1 MTARRLWVLTTTRA
15 DYGLLY
21 WLLRE
26 IDEDPDLALMLAV
39 SGSHLSPEFGYTAS
53 EIERDGFAIHRRL
66 EVLLSAD
73 SRTAMTKAMGLAMLA
88 CGDALA
94 EDRPDMVVLLGDRF
108 EIVPAA
114 LAAVVHGI
122 PLVHLHGG
130 ETSRGALDEYFRHA
144 VTKLANIHF
153 PATEIYRRRIL
164 QMGEAPGR
172 VFNYGSLGLDHL
184 HRSEPVSREALAE
197 VLGLSLDRP
206 TAIVTYHPV
215 TSEPDHGRGSQVA
228 ELLEALEAHEGLQVV
243 FSKANAD
250 TRGRAINAHLA
261 EWCAA
266 HSERSRLF
274 DNLGTRYFHGCLRHV
289 DLMIGNSSSGLVEAP
304 SFRLPVVNVGSR
316 QEGRL
321 AADNVISVVNEVVA
335 IRHGIERALSPAF
348 RDGLAGLA
356 NPYDRFGDGGTSR
369 RIKDTLKC
377 LPLEPG
383 LVKKGFVDMTAMV
396 GNHPEGA
403 SQCSSHS

>member
-1 MTARRLWVLTTTRA
+1 MKVRRIWVLSTTRA

-26 IDEDPDLALMLAV
+26 IDEDPELELMLAV
-39 SGSHLSPEFGYTAS
+39 SGTHLSPEFGYTVV
-53 EIERDGFAIHRRL
+53 EIERDGFRIHRRL
-66 EVLLSAD
+66 EVLLSSD

-88 CGDALA
+88 YGDALA
-94 EDRPDMVVLLGDRF
+94 EDRPDLVVLLGDRF

-153 PATEIYRRRIL
+153 PTTAPYRRRIL
-164 QMGEAPGR
+164 QMGEAPER
-172 VFNYGSLGLDHL
+172 VFNYGAPGLDHL
-184 HRSEPVSREALAE
+184 HRSEPFSREALVE
-197 VLGLSLDRP
+197 ILGMPLDRP

-215 TSEPDHGRGSQVA
+215 TSEPHFGLRSQVA
-228 ELLEALEAHEGLQVV
+228 ELLEALENYENLQVV

-250 TRGRAINAHLA
+250 TQGRAINAHLGQ
-261 EWCAA
+261 WCAA
-266 HSERSRLF
+266 HPERSRLF
-274 DNLGTRYFHGCLRHV
+274 ANLGQRVFHGCLRHL

-304 SFRLPVVNVGSR
+304 SFRLPVLNVGSR

-321 AADNVISVVNEVVA
+321 AAGNVISVSNSATV
-335 IRHGIERALSPAF
+335 IRHGIERALSPEF
-348 RDGLAGLA
+348 RAQLADLH

-369 RIKDTLKC
+369 RIKDTLKAI
-377 LPLEPG
+377 PLTVG
-383 LVKKGFVDMTAMV
+383 LVKKGFIDLTFAV
-396 GNHPEGA
+396 GND
-403 SQCSSHS
+403 

>member
-1 MTARRLWVLTTTRA
+1 MMARRLWVLSTTRA

-26 IDEDPDLALMLAV
+26 IDEDPELELMLAV
-39 SGSHLSPEFGYTAS
+39 SGSHLSPEFGYTVG
-53 EIERDGFAIHRRL
+53 EIERDGFRIHRRL

-88 CGDALA
+88 CGDALG

-114 LAAVVHGI
+114 LAAVTHGI

-153 PATEIYRRRIL
+153 PAAERYRRRIL
-164 QMGEAPGR
+164 QMGEDPER
-172 VFNYGSLGLDHL
+172 VFNFGAPGLDHL
-184 HRSEPVSREALAE
+184 HRSEPIGREALAE

-206 TAIVTYHPV
+206 TAIVTYHPA
-215 TSEPDHGRGSQVA
+215 TSEPDRGERSPVA
-228 ELLEALEAHEGLQVV
+228 ALLEALEGHDALQVV

-261 EWCAA
+261 RWCDA
-266 HSERSRLF
+266 HPERSRLF
-274 DNLGTRYFHGCLRHV
+274 DNLGPRIFHGCLRHLDV
-289 DLMIGNSSSGLVEAP
+289 MIGNSSSGLVEAP

-321 AADNVISVVNEVVA
+321 AAANVIAVDNEASA
-335 IRHGIERALSPAF
+335 IRDGIARALDPAF
-348 RDGLAGLA
+348 RARLADLS
-356 NPYDRFGDGGTSR
+356 NPYDRFGDGLTSR
-369 RIKDTLKC
+369 RIKDTLKAV
-377 LPLEPG
+377 PLGAG
-383 LVKKGFVDMTAMV
+383 LVKKGFIDIRMAAGTD
-396 GNHPEGA
+396 
-403 SQCSSHS
+403 

>member
-1 MTARRLWVLTTTRA
+1 MTRRRVWVLSTTRA

-26 IDEDPDLALMLAV
+26 IDEDPDLELLLAV
-39 SGSHLSPEFGYTAS
+39 SGSHLSPEFGYTVG
-53 EIERDGFAIHRRL
+53 EIERDGFRIHRRL

-73 SRTAMTKAMGLAMLA
+73 SRTAMIKAMGLAMLA

-94 EDRPDMVVLLGDRF
+94 DDRPDLVVLLGDRF

-114 LAAVVHGI
+114 LTAVAYGI

-153 PATEIYRRRIL
+153 PATETYRRRIL
-164 QMGEAPGR
+164 QMGEAPER
-172 VFNYGSLGLDHL
+172 VFNYGAPGLDHL
-184 HRSEPVSREALAE
+184 HRSEPIGREALAE
-197 VLGLSLDRP
+197 ALGMTLDRP

-215 TSEPDHGRGSQVA
+215 TSEPHQGTRSQVA
-228 ELLEALEAHEGLQVV
+228 ELLEALEGYDDLQVV

-250 TRGRAINAHLA
+250 SQGRDINAHLSQ
-261 EWCAA
+261 WCAA
-266 HSERSRLF
+266 YPGRARLF
-274 DNLGTRYFHGCLRHV
+274 DTLGQRVFHGCLRHL
-289 DLMIGNSSSGLVEAP
+289 DLMIGNSSSGLIEAP

-321 AADNVISVVNEVVA
+321 AADNVISVSNRVAA
-335 IRHGIERALSPAF
+335 IRDGIEWALDPAF
-348 RDGLAGLA
+348 RARLAGLH
-356 NPYDRFGDGGTSR
+356 NPYDRFGDGETSR
-369 RIKDTLKC
+369 RIKDTLKT
-377 LPLEPG
+377 LPLEAG
-383 LVKKGFVDMTAMV
+383 LVKKGFIDMTMAG
-396 GNHPEGA
+396 GND
-403 SQCSSHS
+403 